1 MGDSLDDKQM
11 PKKLDITT
19 STKKEKGLLAG
30 IQIDVKHLIHL
41 LFIFLWLGKSKVST
55 FSKKDEEA
63 MDRDM
68 DMTSDTG
75 IRNKL
80 NSCEEDEKT
89 ADIPRRKRKRT
100 NNRASNAENILAL
113 MREFEKKRVEEKKLK
128 ETKKQQRHDEKIIV
142 QHDLVNILR
151 KLVVQ
156 VTVPPL
162 SKRSK
167 KGKDKYIINKTSI

>member
-1 MGDSLDDKQM
+1 MS
-11 PKKLDITT
+11 
-19 STKKEKGLLAG
+19 KE
-30 IQIDVKHLIHL
+30 
-41 LFIFLWLGKSKVST
+41 
-55 FSKKDEEA
+55 DEEA

-68 DMTSDTG
+68 DMTSDTD

-100 NNRASNAENILAL
+100 NNRASNAENLLAL
-113 MREFEKKRVEEKKLK
+113 MRESEKKRVEEKKLK
-128 ETKKQQRHDEKIIV
+128 ETKKQQQHDEKMIF

-151 KLVVQ
+151 SLVVP
-156 VTVPPL
+156 VIVPPL